1 MVGEGSGLDAG
12 RTGLDSPGREEGRVS
27 GVEGDKRVRV
37 GVGVRVGGGVGFPGV
52 FYPSGRQR
60 CGFAGTYKSSTRQV
74 SRQEASG
81 SRQERAQKSKV

>member
-37 GVGVRVGGGVGFPGV
+37 GVGGGVGFQGV

-60 CGFAGTYKSSTRQV
+60 CAFAGTYKSSTRQV

-81 SRQERAQKSKV
+81 SRQERT